1 MNPSLPNP
9 VLRLFLT
16 SQLSRHDKHDQTGMF
31 CLLRKAYIF
40 IQNVNLVTK
49 TSIFLNSKIE
59 INIPLSLKY
68 RNSAL
73 SPLSK
78 NCFVVVQ
85 LLSHVRLCNHMDYSM
100 LAPLSTV
107 FWSLP

>member
-1 MNPSLPNP
+1 MNPGLPNA
-9 VLRLFLT
+9 VLRLFPT
-16 SQLSRHDKHDQTGMF
+16 SQLSSHDKHDQTGVF

-40 IQNVNLVTK
+40 IQNVRLVTK

-59 INIPLSLKY
+59 INISLSLKY

-78 NCFVVVQ
+78 NCFAVVQ
-85 LLSHVRLCNHMDYSM
+85 LLNHV
-100 LAPLSTV
+100 
-107 FWSLP
+107 